1 MTPWCRKPLFHAS
14 SCFISHL
21 GSPSPSSPV
30 LHSSLP
36 FQQSSFRSLGS
47 VCNQGG
53 TCIHQTSTSPLAPSA
68 QTGSLAPQEYRRGRR
83 HPLTSEFGQPAWTS
97 PVVLSWSRVGMA
109 VLLIAVATDIPVTD
123 GAGAPVGIKLVARE
137 EGSVV
142 KITVKMTLF
151 GRRSTPPA
159 NEDMYKRQ

>member
-1 MTPWCRKPLFHAS
+1 
-14 SCFISHL
+14 
-21 GSPSPSSPV
+21 
-30 LHSSLP
+30 
-36 FQQSSFRSLGS
+36 
-47 VCNQGG
+47 
-53 TCIHQTSTSPLAPSA
+53 
-68 QTGSLAPQEYRRGRR
+68 
-83 HPLTSEFGQPAWTS
+83 
-97 PVVLSWSRVGMA
+97 MA